1 MVIPITAKLV
11 QNSFAK
17 TQFNYLFTFQHFT
30 RCVGLR
36 HLFQVKSFNVGPAY
50 SNSVCQY
57 YCYKSHNNRET
68 VIVSAQLISLIT
80 GQSIFSHALVNMPS
94 QFNTIL
100 FWHSNIPRF
109 LLHDDDARFQCF
121 FQTFGKNTDTLMHE
135 KLMLQKGDFN
145 T

>member
-36 HLFQVKSFNVGPAY
+36 HLFQVKSFNVDPAY

-68 VIVSAQLISLIT
+68 LIVSAQLISLIT
-80 GQSIFSHALVNMPS
+80 GQSIFSHAVLNMFPNS
-94 QFNTIL
+94 TKF
-100 FWHSNIPRF
+100 
-109 LLHDDDARFQCF
+109 CF
-121 FQTFGKNTDTLMHE
+121 GTATFRDSYRTMMMPGFSVFSKPLAKILMHE
-135 KLMLQKGDFN
+135 KLML
-145 T
+145 